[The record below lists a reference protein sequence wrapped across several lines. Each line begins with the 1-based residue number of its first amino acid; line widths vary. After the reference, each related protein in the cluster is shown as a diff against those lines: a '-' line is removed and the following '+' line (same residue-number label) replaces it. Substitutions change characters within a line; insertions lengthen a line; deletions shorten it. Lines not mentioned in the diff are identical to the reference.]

1 MSAESNPISPAAF
14 ADAIK
19 ELTLPSLHAKAAELR
34 NSIYH
39 LRRSNVQLQPFADE
53 GDRDCAEAIKENE
66 EVMVRMED
74 RIELL
79 KLEVEVNRGMPWVE
93 DAKADLSKEQVNGD
107 ASGAQANGDT
117 GGAGAQHGNEGSAQN
132 QTATEARQQPTAS
145 PAAAAANSAT
155 HANTTAPGDD
165 EGVFL

>member
-1 MSAESNPISPAAF
+1 MSSESLPISPAAF
-14 ADAIK
+14 AEAIK

-53 GDRDCAEAIKENE
+53 GDRDCADAIKENE
-66 EVMVRMED
+66 EVMARMED

-93 DAKADLSKEQVNGD
+93 DAKTDQSKAQVNGD
-107 ASGAQANGDT
+107 AGGAQRDSNTADD
-117 GGAGAQHGNEGSAQN
+117 GSAQN
-132 QTATEARQQPTAS
+132 QTATEARQQQPTAS
-145 PAAAAANSAT
+145 SQAASANSAT
-155 HANTTAPGDD
+155 HASTDASADE

>member
-1 MSAESNPISPAAF
+1 MSADSLPITPAAF
-14 ADAIK
+14 AEAIK

-66 EVMVRMED
+66 EVMARMED

-93 DAKADLSKEQVNGD
+93 DAKADDATKEQVNG
-107 ASGAQANGDT
+107 
-117 GGAGAQHGNEGSAQN
+117 GAQHNGEQRSEGSAQN
-132 QTATEARQQPTAS
+132 QGATEPTEAAGAAS
-145 PAAAAANSAT
+145 ANSAT
-155 HANTTAPGDD
+155 HAESEAQDEQ

>member
-1 MSAESNPISPAAF
+1 MSAESTPISPAAF
-14 ADAIK
+14 AEAIK

-53 GDRDCAEAIKENE
+53 GDRDCADAIKENE
-66 EVMVRMED
+66 EVMARMED

-93 DAKADLSKEQVNGD
+93 DAKTDGGKEQLNGD
-107 ASGAQANGDT
+107 AGGAQRDGST
-117 GGAGAQHGNEGSAQN
+117 GSVGSAQN
-132 QTATEARQQPTAS
+132 STATEARQQHPTA
-145 PAAAAANSAT
+145 AASADSAT
-155 HANTTAPGDD
+155 RANTDATADE

>member
-1 MSAESNPISPAAF
+1 MSADSLPITPAAF
-14 ADAIK
+14 AEAIK

-53 GDRDCAEAIKENE
+53 GDRDCAEAIRENE
-66 EVMVRMED
+66 EVMARMED

-79 KLEVEVNRGMPWVE
+79 KLEVEVNRGMLWVD
-93 DAKADLSKEQVNGD
+93 DAKADDATKEQVNG
-107 ASGAQANGDT
+107 
-117 GGAGAQHGNEGSAQN
+117 GAQHNGEQRSEGSAQN
-132 QTATEARQQPTAS
+132 QGATEPTEAAGAAS
-145 PAAAAANSAT
+145 ANSAT
-155 HANTTAPGDD
+155 HAESEAQDEQ